1 METTLSPTLTVDRLF
16 ANWPQTTAVF
26 LRRRF
31 ACIGCLMAPFD
42 TLEDVARNYEV
53 DLGDLLLELS
63 TTIEGKNYHGG
74 TENAEKRSK

>member
-1 METTLSPTLTVDRLF
+1 MDTILSPALTVDRLF
-16 ANWPQTTAVF
+16 AKWPQTTAVF

-42 TLEDVARNYEV
+42 TLEDVARNYQV

-63 TTIEGKNYHGG
+63 MTSEGKNYHGG
-74 TENAEKRSK
+74 TEK

>member
-42 TLEDVARNYEV
+42 TLEDVARNYQV

-63 TTIEGKNYHGG
+63 MTIEGKNYHGG
-74 TENAEKRSK
+74 MEK

>member
-16 ANWPQTTAVF
+16 AIWPQTTAVF

-42 TLEDVARNYEV
+42 TLEDVARNYQV
-53 DLGDLLLELS
+53 DLAELLAELS
-63 TTIEGKNYHGG
+63 AAIERKNYHGG
-74 TENAEKRSK
+74 TEK

>member
-1 METTLSPTLTVDRLF
+1 METTLSPTLTVDHLF

-63 TTIEGKNYHGG
+63 TT
-74 TENAEKRSK
+74 TEEKITTGARRDNM

>member
-1 METTLSPTLTVDRLF
+1 MATPLSPNQTVDRLF

-42 TLEDVARNYEV
+42 TLEDVARNYQV
-53 DLGDLLLELS
+53 DLGDLLSELS
-63 TTIEGKNYHGG
+63 TTIERKNDHG
-74 TENAEKRSK
+74 TER